1 MYLAEIVLDARH
13 PLPVRQLAAVLLKQY
28 VDHHW
33 WKHEDKFRPPET
45 TPAAK
50 AAIRDLL
57 PRGTASF
64 FLRERRSDVDG
75 AIDLFFFFTGL
86 DDANSKIRL
95 GVAHAISAV
104 AHWDW
109 PDEWPTLF
117 DTMMVLLMRGGGDG
131 LHGSMSVLLE
141 VTLNV
146 DEKQMHQVHP
156 RLLPF

>member
-1 MYLAEIVLDARH
+1 M
-13 PLPVRQLAAVLLKQY
+13 
-28 VDHHW
+28 
-33 WKHEDKFRPPET
+33 
-45 TPAAK
+45 
-50 AAIRDLL
+50 
-57 PRGTASF
+57 
-64 FLRERRSDVDG
+64 
-75 AIDLFFFFTGL
+75 
-86 DDANSKIRL
+86 
-95 GVAHAISAV
+95 